1 MKPFSASR
9 TFRRKATV
17 IWLGPHPHGKGAM
30 STPSSVLRKTPYLS
44 GIHTDGAKST
54 SPPEL
59 IAAAH
64 AGSFSIALADE
75 LGVAGYRPNKI
86 DTTATVT
93 MENVAAGWT
102 MTQIHLE
109 VVATVPNT
117 PQCDFIDAA
126 LRAKTNCPISR
137 LVHANISMSA
147 KLKRLRVASRIS
159 RTLPNALSP
168 KFQGTA
174 KYQKKENHATP
185 QRD

>member
-9 TFRRKATV
+9 AFRRKATV
-17 IWLGPHPHGKGAM
+17 IWLGMHAHGKGAM
-30 STPSSVLRKTPYLS
+30 STPSAVLKGTPYAS
-44 GIHTDGAKST
+44 GIHLTDGKT
-54 SPPEL
+54 TNPPEL

-64 AGSFSIALADE
+64 AGSFSITLADE
-75 LGVAGYRPNKI
+75 LGAAGYHPNQI

-93 MENVAAGWT
+93 MEDVAAGWT
-102 MTQIHLE
+102 MTQIHLD
-109 VVATVPNT
+109 VIATVPNT

-147 KLKRLRVASRIS
+147 KLKPLRGSS
-159 RTLPNALSP
+159 QLSHTLPRPSP
-168 KFQGTA
+168 RKFQQTA
-174 KYQKKENHATP
+174 KNKKNHATP